1 MDIDMEDFR
10 QTAPMI
16 EPHEPTPTSKSSP
29 SSATIT
35 DVSELANPTQ
45 ALSEVGVL
53 GAQDT

>member
-1 MDIDMEDFR
+1 MGIDMEDFR